1 VSKAFTLIDRIVRA
15 GPDRPTR
22 LHDAKGN
29 FVGWRRA
36 LLNGPRALAS
46 GIGRV
51 LLRRWPERPWYSY
64 AAADRIA
71 AHLGADSRVLEFGS
85 GRSTI
90 WLARH
95 AGHVMS
101 VEHNPEWHA
110 LVTDLL
116 RARGL
121 THVTYLLRV
130 EQDQYLAVLDE
141 PPAQFDLII
150 VDGAHRVACAKA
162 GLPHLRPGG
171 LLYIDNT
178 DGELAEAERAVA
190 AFAAQHGGAL
200 TYYTDF
206 APTQMYASQGLM
218 YRHPPD
224 HSRRA

>member
-1 VSKAFTLIDRIVRA
+1 MSKPFTLIDRIVRA

-36 LLNGPRALAS
+36 LLHGPRALAS

-51 LLRRWPERPWYSY
+51 LLGRWPERPWYSY

-71 AHLGADSRVLEFGS
+71 AHLRADSRVLEFGS

-95 AGHVMS
+95 AGQVLS

-110 LVTDLL
+110 LVSALL
-116 RARGL
+116 QQRGL
-121 THVTYLLRV
+121 THVTYLLRTNQ
-130 EQDQYLAVLDE
+130 EQYLAVLDE
-141 PPAQFDLII
+141 PSAQFDLII
-150 VDGAHRVACAKA
+150 VDGAHRIACTMAA
-162 GLPHLRPGG
+162 LPHLRPGG

-178 DGELAEAERAVA
+178 DGQLAEAERAVA
-190 AFAAQHGGAL
+190 EFGERHGGTL

-218 YRHPPD
+218 YHHSPD